1 MSAALRDFSSYGTK
15 INNEQY
21 VSASRAIRGAQAS
34 LSIISAEHVLATAT
48 ADNIKAQATELI
60 WNLTQNLDDLWWDE
74 NVYDIRRL
82 TRPGNII
89 FLVVFAIS
97 FLWYIVILAKSRYW
111 WFNVAFFCGAAL
123 EFLGFLGRVLS
134 FNDMTYFPYYLLQL
148 IVLTIAPAFIMGG
161 IYFLL
166 GQLVIIHG
174 RQFSVLKPLWY
185 AYIFIACDITSLVIQ
200 AIGGGIASV
209 RAENYE
215 NADPGTYTM
224 IAGIAFQ
231 VFSMSIYIIFWTIF
245 LWKIYFPKTDKYPSQ
260 LASEKSDLVDPQ
272 QVLKPSV
279 KNFFK
284 LLINSKKTAEYKRNI
299 LEPYYNPKYAD
310 IRLRKMYDYFP
321 LAVSLAIIAVF
332 VRCIYRVVELAQ
344 GFSGYLITHEV
355 YIMCLDALMLFIALY
370 MFIPFHPHIV
380 FGASNIIRL
389 GDIKGNTDE
398 KIEEEVLYPVDDG
411 YDSNAT
417 RKGTAVGSPYGE
429 TQDLEKHGSETSYKA
444 DLGDANHQASY
455 PIESDYTPQGIHSA
469 NNSHIPRDSYPLESR
484 EEYHDAYGTRH
495 R

>member
-1 MSAALRDFSSYGTK
+1 M
-15 INNEQY
+15 
-21 VSASRAIRGAQAS
+21 
-34 LSIISAEHVLATAT
+34 
-48 ADNIKAQATELI
+48 
-60 WNLTQNLDDLWWDE
+60 
-74 NVYDIRRL
+74 
-82 TRPGNII
+82 
-89 FLVVFAIS
+89 
-97 FLWYIVILAKSRYW
+97 
-111 WFNVAFFCGAAL
+111 
-123 EFLGFLGRVLS
+123 
-134 FNDMTYFPYYLLQL
+134 
-148 IVLTIAPAFIMGG
+148 
-161 IYFLL
+161 
-166 GQLVIIHG
+166 
-174 RQFSVLKPLWY
+174 
-185 AYIFIACDITSLVIQ
+185 
-200 AIGGGIASV
+200 
-209 RAENYE
+209 
-215 NADPGTYTM
+215 
-224 IAGIAFQ
+224 
-231 VFSMSIYIIFWTIF
+231 
-245 LWKIYFPKTDKYPSQ
+245 
-260 LASEKSDLVDPQ
+260 
-272 QVLKPSV
+272 
-279 KNFFK
+279 
-284 LLINSKKTAEYKRNI
+284 
-299 LEPYYNPKYAD
+299 
-310 IRLRKMYDYFP
+310 
-321 LAVSLAIIAVF
+321 
-332 VRCIYRVVELAQ
+332 VELAQ

>member
-1 MSAALRDFSSYGTK
+1 MDQSPSIAAWTPTTTATSTSLKSVATSAHSALESSLSKALHSLTGHTTTMERNDY
-15 INNEQY
+15 IH
-21 VSASRAIRGAQAS
+21 ASRAARGAQAS
-34 LSIISAEHVLATAT
+34 LSIISGENILATAT
-48 ADNIKAQATELI
+48 AESIKAQATEMI
-60 WNLTQNLDDLWWDE
+60 WNSTQNLEDLAWDE

-82 TRPGNII
+82 TRPETLSFG
-89 FLVVFAIS
+89 VFAIS

-123 EFLGFLGRVLS
+123 EFGV
-134 FNDMTYFPYYLLQL
+134 PWQ
-148 IVLTIAPAFIMGG
+148 I
-161 IYFLL
+161 
-166 GQLVIIHG
+166 
-174 RQFSVLKPLWY
+174 
-185 AYIFIACDITSLVIQ
+185 
-200 AIGGGIASV
+200 
-209 RAENYE
+209 
-215 NADPGTYTM
+215 
-224 IAGIAFQ
+224 
-231 VFSMSIYIIFWTIF
+231 
-245 LWKIYFPKTDKYPSQ
+245 
-260 LASEKSDLVDPQ
+260 
-272 QVLKPSV
+272 
-279 KNFFK
+279 
-284 LLINSKKTAEYKRNI
+284 
-299 LEPYYNPKYAD
+299 
-310 IRLRKMYDYFP
+310 
-321 LAVSLAIIAVF
+321 SLAIIAVF

-484 EEYHDAYGTRH
+484 EEYHDAMVQDIGNLWAVWY
-495 R
+495 

>member
-1 MSAALRDFSSYGTK
+1 
-15 INNEQY
+15 
-21 VSASRAIRGAQAS
+21 
-34 LSIISAEHVLATAT
+34 
-48 ADNIKAQATELI
+48 
-60 WNLTQNLDDLWWDE
+60 
-74 NVYDIRRL
+74 
-82 TRPGNII
+82 
-89 FLVVFAIS
+89 
-97 FLWYIVILAKSRYW
+97 
-111 WFNVAFFCGAAL
+111 
-123 EFLGFLGRVLS
+123 
-134 FNDMTYFPYYLLQL
+134 MTYFPYYLLQL

-231 VFSMSIYIIFWTIF
+231 
-245 LWKIYFPKTDKYPSQ
+245 YPSQ

-310 IRLRKMYDYFP
+310 IRSRKMYDYFP